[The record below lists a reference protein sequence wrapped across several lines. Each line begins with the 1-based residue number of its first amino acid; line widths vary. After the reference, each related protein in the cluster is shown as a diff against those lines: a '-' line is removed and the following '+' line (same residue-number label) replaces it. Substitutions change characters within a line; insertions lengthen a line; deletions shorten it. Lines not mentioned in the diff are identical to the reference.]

1 MNFFLLDLVI
11 NFCHS
16 VKSNT
21 KTNTVIKSVFL
32 DYVSE
37 TVVSIAKWCILA
49 NAHFKGK
56 TTYCAP
62 VCRLLNI
69 QSYMMK
75 AVFHFMKQHENV
87 LVQRNKNSK

>member
-37 TVVSIAKWCILA
+37 TVVSIAK
-49 NAHFKGK
+49 
-56 TTYCAP
+56 
-62 VCRLLNI
+62 
-69 QSYMMK
+69 
-75 AVFHFMKQHENV
+75 
-87 LVQRNKNSK
+87 